1 MEKMNRWMVRGM
13 AKGLEIGNL
22 MRRKMKETRGDGNTV
37 SQLGWIVV
45 VVVVL
50 GVILFAFKD
59 KIPTLIDTVFT
70 KINEFFS

>member
-1 MEKMNRWMVRGM
+1 
-13 AKGLEIGNL
+13 
-22 MRRKMKETRGDGNTV
+22 MKETRGDGNTV

-50 GVILFAFKD
+50 GAILFAFKD